1 MSLNVY
7 VITLLQLLN
16 EQIHPLDIVI
26 AAVEKL
32 QADLT
37 DNVDASVNLL
47 EHSCISCTGLQVTII
62 FILTLLLDYLITIN
76 SHTNV
81 NLISYIHFIE
91 DDVSINKN
99 KQREQKITTK
109 LPIVLLCSKVVI
121 MS

>member
-62 FILTLLLDYLITIN
+62 SILTLLLDYHITIN

-81 NLISYIHFIE
+81 ISYIHFMKE
-91 DDVSINKN
+91 DVSINKN